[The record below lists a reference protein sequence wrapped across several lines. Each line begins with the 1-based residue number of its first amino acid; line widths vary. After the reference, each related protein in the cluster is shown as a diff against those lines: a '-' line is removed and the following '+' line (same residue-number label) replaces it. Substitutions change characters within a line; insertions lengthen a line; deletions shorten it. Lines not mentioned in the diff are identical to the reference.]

1 MHFLRTVFL
10 VEFKQDMTRQANGK
24 HFAVDIVWRPDGR
37 QWVKPRLELAAAP
50 KIENEH
56 PPGYILIAHIQE
68 QEEAL
73 IIGCEGFVWP
83 HDGAD
88 LLESEKVND
97 MDVNFLGNGGR
108 LEDFLDVIVGR
119 PLPAVHIQVS
129 GQKEQILQK
138 LYAWK
143 TKSKSPRNFI
153 PLKNEKN
160 KLSINYTLGKWKTKQ
175 IHQK

>member
-1 MHFLRTVFL
+1 M
-10 VEFKQDMTRQANGK
+10 
-24 HFAVDIVWRPDGR
+24 
-37 QWVKPRLELAAAP
+37 
-50 KIENEH
+50 
-56 PPGYILIAHIQE
+56 
-68 QEEAL
+68 
-73 IIGCEGFVWP
+73 WP

-97 MDVNFLGNGGR
+97 MDVNFLGNRGR

-143 TKSKSPRNFI
+143 TKA
-153 PLKNEKN
+153 
-160 KLSINYTLGKWKTKQ
+160 Q
-175 IHQK
+175 IL